1 MTIINNIRK
10 IIKISKSNVDGKIF
24 FSIMNYFN
32 KQNILVRHFYRFK
45 LGAKHTKFITTISCW
60 DENIKKNLDRM
71 PLDLDYTRTDIDA
84 KYKTKNTENKNNEIK
99 TNDN

>member
-1 MTIINNIRK
+1 
-10 IIKISKSNVDGKIF
+10 
-24 FSIMNYFN
+24 
-32 KQNILVRHFYRFK
+32 
-45 LGAKHTKFITTISCW
+45 
-60 DENIKKNLDRM
+60 M